1 MAIKTSYQ
9 YKIGMQDIDFRQE
22 VSLTSL
28 ISYVLDAAGKNADDN
43 GFGLLALQKVNYTW
57 VISRFV
63 IDMMRFPDEKEEL
76 NISTW
81 VENVS
86 TAFTQRNFNI
96 TDENNESVGYAS
108 SSWAVIN
115 MQTRQSIL
123 LDQAPELQ
131 RVIIP
136 DSTPI
141 GAPIRIQNVKGPVVD
156 TFRVKYSDLDVNR
169 HANTLNYVKWISDC
183 FSLDFYDTHTLKRF
197 EINFLKELLY
207 GDEGE
212 ILMEMKTPNDY
223 FFQLVI
229 IDKGVVCRARLVFEE
244 N

>member
-1 MAIKTSYQ
+1 MANKTSYQ
-9 YKIGMQDIDFRQE
+9 YRIGMQDIDFRKE

-43 GFGLLALQKVNYTW
+43 GFGLLDLQKVNFTW

-63 IDMMRFPDEKEEL
+63 IDMIRFPDEKEEL

-81 VENVS
+81 VENLS

-96 TDENNESVGYAS
+96 TDENNETVGYAS

-115 MQTRQSIL
+115 MKSRQSIL
-123 LDQAPELQ
+123 LDQAPELK
-131 RVIIP
+131 RVIVNVP
-136 DSTPI
+136 TPI
-141 GAPIRIQNVKGPVVD
+141 GAPIRIPNVRGQVVD
-156 TFRVKYSDLDVNR
+156 TFRVKYSDLDINR

-183 FSLDFYDTHTLKRF
+183 FSLDFYDTHRLKRF

-212 ILMEMKTPNDY
+212 ILMEMKAPDDY

-229 IDKGVVCRARLVFEE
+229 KDKGVVCRARLAFVS